1 MKYTWRS
8 VNVGLWIET
17 IRGTVTPPITW
28 QPKTDFDYETRVER
42 TEDEASLGVKADSQ
56 DSFITKIYGDGEVKS
71 NVYVTW
77 IGYWLYSLLGKE
89 TVTEVVTDVYD
100 HLLQVNHLS
109 ESPSITLA
117 VSEPNG
123 DYAFPLWF
131 ITSFTLSVSR
141 EEASMSIALSSKAGI
156 KQWSSYNPAYVQD
169 YQLKP
174 KNSLFKLADNLAGLS
189 GVNPQ
194 CIKSFEITIERTSI
208 EDYCLSQGEWVMD
221 YLTGQ
226 YSITGS
232 ITATYNDEAT
242 FKIPAQSDIAKACS
256 FELTDSQVNIGG
268 GENPSIKFTLP
279 KVKFIEFSRNISNGE
294 IIEQTANF
302 KAFYDATTGKY
313 IDVNLVN
320 NHPTY
325 VQ

>member
-1 MKYTWRS
+1 
-8 VNVGLWIET
+8 
-17 IRGTVTPPITW
+17 
-28 QPKTDFDYETRVER
+28 
-42 TEDEASLGVKADSQ
+42 
-56 DSFITKIYGDGEVKS
+56 
-71 NVYVTW
+71 
-77 IGYWLYSLLGKE
+77 
-89 TVTEVVTDVYD
+89 
-100 HLLQVNHLS
+100 
-109 ESPSITLA
+109 
-117 VSEPNG
+117 
-123 DYAFPLWF
+123 
-131 ITSFTLSVSR
+131 
-141 EEASMSIALSSKAGI
+141 
-156 KQWSSYNPAYVQD
+156 
-169 YQLKP
+169 
-174 KNSLFKLADNLAGLS
+174 
-189 GVNPQ
+189 
-194 CIKSFEITIERTSI
+194 
-208 EDYCLSQGEWVMD
+208 MD